1 MRKKAARSAA
11 VVLAAAMTVGILAGC
26 GSKGQGNEET
36 SNRTEDGT
44 GFKDYSEG
52 FPEEVTI
59 QIPVYDRAY
68 EGWDPTDNYYTNW
81 VQTEFGDKYNIN
93 VEYVAI
99 GRMTEVQDYQ
109 IIFLAYFR
117 RSLAGGPLQCK
128 RPRAQ
133 GRIG

>member
-68 EGWDPTDNYYTNW
+68 IIQIGCRQNL
-81 VQTEFGDKYNIN
+81 VIN
-93 VEYVAI
+93 TTS
-99 GRMTEVQDYQ
+99 M
-109 IIFLAYFR
+109 
-117 RSLAGGPLQCK
+117 
-128 RPRAQ
+128 
-133 GRIG
+133 

>member
-68 EGWDPTDNYYTNW
+68 EGWDPTDNFIIQIGCRQNL
-81 VQTEFGDKYNIN
+81 VIN
-93 VEYVAI
+93 TTS
-99 GRMTEVQDYQ
+99 M
-109 IIFLAYFR
+109 
-117 RSLAGGPLQCK
+117 
-128 RPRAQ
+128 
-133 GRIG
+133 

>member
-68 EGWDPTDNYYTNW
+68 NHE
-81 VQTEFGDKYNIN
+81 
-93 VEYVAI
+93 
-99 GRMTEVQDYQ
+99 
-109 IIFLAYFR
+109 L
-117 RSLAGGPLQCK
+117 
-128 RPRAQ
+128 
-133 GRIG
+133 

>member
-1 MRKKAARSAA
+1 
-11 VVLAAAMTVGILAGC
+11 MTVGILAGC
-26 GSKGQGNEET
+26 GSKGQENEET

>member
-36 SNRTEDGT
+36 SNRKEDGN

-59 QIPVYDRAY
+59 
-68 EGWDPTDNYYTNW
+68 
-81 VQTEFGDKYNIN
+81 
-93 VEYVAI
+93 
-99 GRMTEVQDYQ
+99 
-109 IIFLAYFR
+109 
-117 RSLAGGPLQCK
+117 
-128 RPRAQ
+128 
-133 GRIG
+133 

>member
-52 FPEEVTI
+52 FPEEVKKLRFRFRYMTGHMKVGILRIIII
-59 QIPVYDRAY
+59 QIGCRQNLV
-68 EGWDPTDNYYTNW
+68 
-81 VQTEFGDKYNIN
+81 IN
-93 VEYVAI
+93 TTS
-99 GRMTEVQDYQ
+99 M
-109 IIFLAYFR
+109 
-117 RSLAGGPLQCK
+117 
-128 RPRAQ
+128 
-133 GRIG
+133 